1 MYQICDITI
10 FNILIFDINILY
22 MLSDILL
29 DI

>member
-22 MLSDILL
+22 MLSHILL